1 MEKPWQ
7 QQKLSCC
14 CHPSFSTS
22 PPALLSS
29 LFSLLLHPNHKAKQP
44 PDHKSK
50 HVTHTQV
57 RLCINCKHQGDS
69 IQNPVLS
76 LHPHQLW
83 TTDDQRCQ
91 GYFWSQELILFAGF
105 SSYCNRTTRIY
116 REQLKQDYGSIQ
128 PTFREN
134 VLKSRRK
141 ESHFIQ
147 RNESEAW
154 PSPALFH
161 IVNLRSSLL
170 IVH

>member
-147 RNESEAW
+147 RYESEAW